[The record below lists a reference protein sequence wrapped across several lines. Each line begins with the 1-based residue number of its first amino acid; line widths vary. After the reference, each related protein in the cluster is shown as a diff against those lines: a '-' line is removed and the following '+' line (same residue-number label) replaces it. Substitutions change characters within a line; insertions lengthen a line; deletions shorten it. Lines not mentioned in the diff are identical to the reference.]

1 MAKEKFV
8 RKKPHVN
15 VGTIGHIDHG
25 KTTLT
30 AAILQRLAKKGQA
43 KVKSYADI
51 AKGGIIRDETK
62 TLTVQVAH
70 VEYETDKRHYA
81 HIDCPGH
88 QDYIK
93 NMITGAAQM
102 DGAILVVDASEGP
115 MMQTKE
121 HILLARQVNVPAV
134 VVFLNKVDLV
144 DDPELLDLA
153 EVEVREVL
161 SKYDYPGDDIPV
173 IRGCALKAMQ
183 ADSSD
188 EDFKPID
195 ELLAAVDEFIPDPV
209 RIIDKPFLMSVE
221 DVFSIEGRGTV
232 GTGRVERGIMKP
244 GDDVEIVGL
253 MPESIKTVATSL
265 EMFNKILEEGRAGDN
280 IGVLLRGVKK
290 DELKRGM
297 VIAKPGSM
305 TPHTKFRAQIY
316 VLTKQEGGRH
326 RPFFPGY
333 KPQFYFRTTDVTGG
347 IDELF
352 DQDGKPLP
360 KDSSMALPGE
370 NVQIE
375 VTILKPVAIEEN
387 LRFAIREGG
396 KTIGSGVVIK
406 VVE

>member
-8 RKKPHVN
+8 REKPHVN

-51 AKGGIIRDETK
+51 AKGGVVRDETK

-70 VEYETDKRHYA
+70 VEYSSDKRHYA

-121 HILLARQVNVPAV
+121 HVLLARQVNVPAI

-144 DDPELLDLA
+144 DDPELLELV

-161 SKYDYPGDDIPV
+161 SKYDFPGDDTPV
-173 IRGCALKAMQ
+173 VKGCALKAMQ
-183 ADSSD
+183 ADASD
-188 EDFKPID
+188 EDFKAID

-209 RIIDKPFLMSVE
+209 RITDRPFLMAVE

-232 GTGRVERGIMKP
+232 GTGRMERGILKP
-244 GDDVEIVGL
+244 GEDVEIIGL
-253 MPESIKTVATSL
+253 MEQPMKTVATSI

-280 IGVLLRGVKK
+280 VGVLLRGVKK
-290 DELKRGM
+290 EDLKRGQ
-297 VIAKPGSM
+297 VIAKPGSI
-305 TPHTKFRAQIY
+305 TPHTKFLAQIY
-316 VLTKQEGGRH
+316 VLTRQEGGRH
-326 RPFFPGY
+326 SPFYPGY

-347 IDELF
+347 VTQLF
-352 DQDGKPLP
+352 DEDGKPLP
-360 KDSSMALPGE
+360 TDNSMAMPGD
-370 NVQIE
+370 NVQVE
-375 VTILKPVAIEEN
+375 VEILKPVAIEEG

-396 KTIGSGVVIK
+396 KTIGSGVVTKI
-406 VVE
+406 VE